1 MFDQLVD
8 DCLAIFQYLT
18 APVIRDLELYV
29 STQLC
34 PRKCTLLQ
42 RFLLVTGVFI
52 GGVLLN
58 FFVFRSE
65 FETGG
70 GNKTEFLL
78 DFLFISHNG
87 GEKGRYGQ
95 SEARSQ
101 RLLRRN
107 AELSKLDLA
116 TSVKPKIIVSF
127 ISPPTPQ

>member
-1 MFDQLVD
+1 MRVD
-8 DCLAIFQYLT
+8 TIVSAQMHPLA
-18 APVIRDLELYV
+18 
-29 STQLC
+29 
-34 PRKCTLLQ
+34 KTLACN
-42 RFLLVTGVFI
+42 RSFYRGRTPE
-52 GGVLLN
+52 
-58 FFVFRSE
+58 FFVFRSK

-70 GNKTEFLL
+70 GNKTGFLL
-78 DFLFISHNG
+78 DFLFLSHNG

-95 SEARSQ
+95 NEARSQ